1 MAFSSSPT
9 PQSPEHE
16 RNADQPDGL
25 ADVFDEL
32 DNSVNRDSEQNT
44 VRLGVLLSAVGRR
57 SYGPLLLI
65 IGLFS
70 ISPATIVPG
79 MTMAAAAITLLVALQ
94 MALGMQRPWLPR
106 AALAIKIPRRPL
118 FAFIDKARPRV
129 ERMDGVFLKER
140 LSFMSAAPF
149 AILIALCVAAA
160 ALVTFPLS
168 FIPFAPVAP
177 GLAVVLF
184 GLGITARDG
193 LWLGLGMALTGGS
206 FSLAFPLISGLMPG

>member
-1 MAFSSSPT
+1 MAFSTSPT
-9 PQSPEHE
+9 PQHE
-16 RNADQPDGL
+16 PDQPEGL
-25 ADVFDEL
+25 TVVFDDL
-32 DNSVNRDSEQNT
+32 DNSVNRESAQNS

-70 ISPATIVPG
+70 ISPATVVPG
-79 MTMAAAAITLLVALQ
+79 MTTAAAAITLLVALQ

-106 AALAIKIPRRPL
+106 AALNIKIPRRPL
-118 FAFIDKARPRV
+118 FMFIDKARPRV
-129 ERMDGVFLKER
+129 ARMDGVLLKER
-140 LSFMSAAPF
+140 FSFMSAEPF
-149 AILIALCVAAA
+149 VILIALCVAAA

-206 FSLAFPLISGLMPG
+206 FSLALPLISGLIPG